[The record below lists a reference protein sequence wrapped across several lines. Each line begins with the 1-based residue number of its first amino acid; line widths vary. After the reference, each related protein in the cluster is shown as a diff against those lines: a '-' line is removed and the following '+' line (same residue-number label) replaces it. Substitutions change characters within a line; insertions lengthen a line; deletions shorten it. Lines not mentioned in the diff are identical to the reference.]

1 MTSFLPAGSSYHRGF
16 LAAVLALLVVV
27 NAPAA
32 VVEASQGMVSTTH
45 PLATKIGV
53 EVLKSGGNAVDAA
66 VAVAFALGVVDG
78 HNSGIGGGAFML
90 IRRSSG
96 EFVALDGRETAPAAA
111 TRDMFIRN
119 GKGDPDLSQTGP
131 LASGVPGAVALY
143 ERAVRDYGRKP
154 LAELVT
160 PAATLAEKGFAL
172 SAAGADRLNANA
184 AVLRKFEATRQ
195 IFVKADA
202 SPWRAGE
209 ALRQAD
215 LARSYRAIAEQGS
228 TWFYQGNYAAAVA
241 AWMKENGGI
250 MTAMDFRNYA
260 VRLREPLRTTYRGH
274 TLVGFPPPSS
284 GGVHVAQILNI
295 LESFDL
301 RALAD
306 TGQRQHVVAEAM
318 KLAFADRAHWLG
330 DPDFAKVPQGLVG
343 KDYAKALAARI
354 NPERASV
361 VAGHGMPPDS
371 DPRFFGKHTT
381 HFSVADAA
389 GNWVACTATIN
400 TSFGSKVVVPG
411 TGILLNN
418 EMDDFSIQPGVPNHF
433 KLIGS
438 EANAVAAGKR
448 PLSSMSPTIVLKNN
462 EPVLAIGAAGGPTI
476 ITQVVLG
483 LIGFIDLGWPLDA
496 ALSQPRIHQQWVPN
510 EVRIEQALPAN
521 VRADLVQRGH
531 QVSVVPTMG
540 VTHAV
545 ARSPDGKTFHGAADP
560 RAGGLAAGW

>member
-1 MTSFLPAGSSYHRGF
+1 MTTFLSPWSSYHRRL
-16 LAAVLALLVVV
+16 LATTLALLVVV
-27 NAPAA
+27 TAPAA
-32 VVEASQGMVSTTH
+32 VVEAARGMVSSTH
-45 PLATKIGV
+45 PLATRIGV
-53 EVLKSGGNAVDAA
+53 DVLKSGGNAVDAA

-78 HNSGIGGGAFML
+78 HNSGVGGGAFML
-90 IRRSSG
+90 IRRSGG
-96 EFVALDGRETAPAAA
+96 EFIALDGRETAPATA

-119 GKGDPDLSQTGP
+119 GKGDPELSQTGP

-143 ERAVRDYGRKP
+143 EQAVRDYGRKRLSELVFP
-154 LAELVT
+154 AAKLAEG
-160 PAATLAEKGFAL
+160 GFAL
-172 SAAGADRLNANA
+172 SAMGADRLNTNA
-184 AVLRKFEATRQ
+184 AALGKFEATRQ
-195 IFVKADA
+195 IFLKADG
-202 SPWRAGE
+202 SPWRKGE
-209 ALRQAD
+209 TLRQAD
-215 LARSYRAIAEQGS
+215 LARSYRAIAQQGS
-228 TWFYQGNYAAAVA
+228 TWFYQGQYAAAVG

-250 MTAMDFRNYA
+250 MTAADFRAYA

-306 TGQRQHVVAEAM
+306 TGQRQHVIAEAM

-330 DPDFAKVPQGLVG
+330 DPDFAQVPRGLIG

-361 VAGHGMPPDS
+361 VAGQGVPLDS

-381 HFSVADAA
+381 HFSVADAD

-418 EMDDFSIQPGVPNHF
+418 EMDDFSIQPGVPNYF

-448 PLSSMSPTIVLKNN
+448 PLSSMSPTIVLKND

-483 LIGFIDLGWPLDA
+483 LVGFIDLGWPLDA
-496 ALSQPRIHQQWVPN
+496 ALAQPRLHQQWVPD
-510 EVRIEQALPAN
+510 EVRIEQALPAI
-521 VRADLVQRGH
+521 VRADLIRRGH
-531 QVSVVPTMG
+531 HVSEVPTIG
-540 VTHAV
+540 VSHAV
-545 ARSPDGKTFHGAADP
+545 ARSPDGKMFHGAADP